1 MHAQPPVSLYRP
13 AYRVE
18 ESQHM
23 DVIEQAI
30 TGVED
35 PPGIVIHGT
44 FGPTPR
50 PAISAF
56 IWGGRVRPVPELPYG
71 RRPAA

>member
-1 MHAQPPVSLYRP
+1 MKQAGLPG
-13 AYRVE
+13 E
-18 ESQHM
+18 CEGETM
-23 DVIEQAI
+23 DRNEDFGMALA
-30 TGVED
+30 ED

-44 FGPTPR
+44 FGPQPR

-56 IWGGRVRPVPELPYG
+56 VWGNKVSPAPELPYG

>member
-1 MHAQPPVSLYRP
+1 VQLH
-13 AYRVE
+13 VE
-18 ESQHM
+18 GM
-23 DVIEQAI
+23 MEQKEIRKLAAAD
-30 TGVED
+30 D

-50 PAISAF
+50 PVISAF
-56 IWGGRVRPVPELPYG
+56 IWGGKVRPLPELPYG

>member
-1 MHAQPPVSLYRP
+1 MPDARDDVCDGAHAAQG
-13 AYRVE
+13 AN
-18 ESQHM
+18 M
-23 DVIEQAI
+23 DRLDGIAP
-30 TGVED
+30 TGHDD

-56 IWGGRVRPVPELPYG
+56 IWGGKVEPVPSLPYG